1 MSKFLLA
8 ILLCFA
14 TAAVVAHGILVYQVN
29 VPVTLIAEEETH
41 DHHSS
46 GKEAK
51 ELAKDKVSFPPEF
64 YRYAFIKKLHLSALN
79 KSFTCSKGFY
89 DKPYNPPEAI

>member
-14 TAAVVAHGILVYQVN
+14 TVAVVAHGVLVYQVN
-29 VPVTLIAEEETH
+29 ARVQLIAEEETH

-51 ELAKDKVSFPPEF
+51 ELSKEKIAFPPEF
-64 YRYAFIKKLHLSALN
+64 YKYAFVKKLHVTALD
-79 KSFTCSKGFY
+79 KAAACSRGFY
-89 DKPYNPPEAI
+89 EKPYNPPDAG

>member
-14 TAAVVAHGILVYQVN
+14 TVAVVAHGVLVYQVN
-29 VPVTLIAEEETH
+29 AAVQMIAEEETH
-41 DHHSS
+41 DHQSS

-51 ELAKDKVSFPPEF
+51 DLKEKISFPPEF
-64 YRYAFIKKLHLSALN
+64 YKYAFVKKLHVAALN
-79 KSFTCSKGFY
+79 KAAACSKGFY
-89 DKPYNPPEAI
+89 DKPYNPPDAS

>member
-14 TAAVVAHGILVYQVN
+14 TVAVVAHGILVYQVSAA
-29 VPVTLIAEEETH
+29 VTLIAEEETH
-41 DHHSS
+41 DHHSQ

-51 ELAKDKVSFPPEF
+51 DLSKEKISFPPDF
-64 YRYAFIKKLHLSALN
+64 YKYAFVKKLQIAALN
-79 KSFTCSKGFY
+79 KTFACSKGFY
-89 DKPYNPPEAI
+89 DKPYNPPDVI

>member
-14 TAAVVAHGILVYQVN
+14 TIAVVAHGILVYQVN
-29 VPVTLIAEEETH
+29 TTVTLIAEEETH

-46 GKEAK
+46 GKEIKDLSK
-51 ELAKDKVSFPPEF
+51 ERITLPPDF
-64 YRYAFIKKLHLSALN
+64 YKYAFIKKLHISALN
-79 KSFTCSKGFY
+79 KSLMCSKGFY
-89 DKPYNPPEAI
+89 DKPYNPPDTI